1 MAFNFYFASMTDNN
15 MIPYF
20 CENGYNLLYSNVN
33 DRNTIPKVLNIGMKG
48 NFFLDSGAHS
58 AHTKGKEVDVDDYIN
73 FINTHD
79 KDITCFVQ
87 VDKIP
92 GQYLKPKTQKEMEEA
107 PELSW
112 ENYLYMRDKVNSPD
126 KLIPVF
132 HQGEDFKWLKNMC
145 NTTFDGK
152 HIPYIGLSPRGDV
165 GLEYKYD
172 FCAKCFEVI
181 ESSKNPNVKTHA
193 FGMTS
198 LELLEKLPFYS
209 ADSTTYLHVAAYGQV
224 WTPYGKIGVSE
235 ENKKH
240 PTAPTVYWFLDD
252 KEKKVLDEY
261 FESIDTNIDELRKHH
276 IPRTIANAKFCRNWA
291 ENYEYKGLK
300 SFVSSKPLF

>member
-1 MAFNFYFASMTDNN
+1 MGFNLYFASMTDKN

-33 DRNTIPKVLNIGMKG
+33 DHILIPKMFNANMKG

-58 AHTKGKEVDVDDYIN
+58 AHTKGKEVDVDAYIK
-73 FINTHD
+73 FINDNDD
-79 KDITCFVQ
+79 KITYCVQ

-92 GQYLKPKTQKEMEEA
+92 GQYLKPKTQKELEEA

-112 ENYLYMRDKVNSPD
+112 ENYVYMRSRLNNYN

-145 NTTFDGK
+145 NTTFDGEY
-152 HIPYIGLSPRGDV
+152 IQYIGLSPRGDV

-181 ESSKNPNVKTHA
+181 QSSNNPNVKTHA

-224 WTPYGKIGVSE
+224 WTPWGKIGISE
-235 ENKKH
+235 ENKNH
-240 PTAPTVYWFLDD
+240 PTAPVVYWFLPND
-252 KEKKVLDEY
+252 ERKVLDDY
-261 FESIDTNIDELRKHH
+261 FETIGTSADELRKHH
-276 IPRTIANAKFCRNWA
+276 VPRTIANAKFCRNWA

-300 SFVSSKPLF
+300 SFVSSKKLF